1 MTQLGSYD
9 RDNLIAGAKRLIGED
24 VLIQSGLTLVRGTVL
39 GKVKV
44 SVPTSGTAAG
54 GNTGNGTVTLVSGGG
69 KTKRGTY
76 TIKNT
81 RVVTNGGEFSLTD
94 PDGKF
99 VGSVLITAGAG
110 GTGVFKSDELNFTIT
125 DGGTDFALADSFT
138 VAVSD
143 GVPATGTADGG
154 NTGNGTLTLVEG
166 RRGTRTGT
174 YTLECTTAVT
184 NGGVF
189 KLTDP
194 DGNDILT
201 GITITPGA
209 GASKAFD
216 CDELAGTVTDGS
228 TDFAVGDKFTVAV
241 SIDPHQCVAVNSA
254 NSNGSSEP
262 YAVLSEDVDASA
274 AAVRSI
280 GYIEGSF
287 NERALVFGGSDTID
301 DHRET
306 MRDLGMIT
314 VPSIPAGAN

>member
-44 SVPTSGTAAG
+44 SVPTTGTLAG
-54 GNTGNGTVTLVSGGG
+54 TGDGTCTAVSGGA

-76 TIKNT
+76 TIKCI
-81 RVVTNGGEFSLTD
+81 RAVTNGGEFSVTD

-99 VGSVLITAGAG
+99 VGNVLITAGAG

-125 DGGTDFALADSFT
+125 DGSTDFDLTSVFT

-143 GVPATGTADGG
+143 GVPASAACVG
-154 NTGNGTLTLVEG
+154 TGNGTLTLVEA
-166 RRGTRTGT
+166 RRKTQVGA
-174 YTLECTTAVT
+174 YVLICTTAVT

-189 KLTDP
+189 KLTNP
-194 DGNDILT
+194 EGKDILT
-201 GITITPGA
+201 GITLTPGA
-209 GASKAFD
+209 GATKAFD
-216 CDELAGTVTDGS
+216 CEELAGLITEAG
-228 TDFAVGDKFTVAV
+228 TDFALNDKFTITVTK
-241 SIDPHQCVAVNSA
+241 DPRQCVAVNSA
-254 NSNGSSEP
+254 NTNGSSVP

-287 NERALVFGGSDTID
+287 NERALIFGGSDTID
-301 DHRET
+301 DHREA